1 MYYQYDPEDYGE
13 EINVTVTELW
23 HQPGEEGLE
32 RTYAAREIRTVRSG
46 NLAQVVVSYLVF

>member
-32 RTYAAREIRTVRSG
+32 RTYAAREIRTVRTG
-46 NLAQVVVSYLVF
+46 NLAQVVVSYLV